1 MVCAEFNDAERE
13 KDPPMLESAHRVRA
27 IDPWVNLDSK
37 WDTPPDWLVRVQ
49 EEYFGLKDVNLQ
61 LSMDQMLEMMNH
73 AGVEKSVLSIYP
85 DKVPDTTL
93 EYVRKHPDRFAL
105 AVEVEPHKLMP
116 EVCKL
121 EKLANELPVVL
132 ARVVPFHSNQ
142 PPTHPHYYPFY
153 AKCMELDLPITINT
167 GICGPVRPSGDCQ
180 NPIHLDQVCYD
191 FPDLKVCM
199 AHGADPWW
207 DVAIRLMIKYK
218 NLRLM
223 TSAYSPKYFPP
234 QLLHYMKTRGKDKI
248 MFASDFPILQPAPLI
263 AQALQLGLSEDIL
276 DRFLYRNADEF
287 FFSGRIPK

>member
-1 MVCAEFNDAERE
+1 MTNDTPTNTARI
-13 KDPPMLESAHRVRA
+13 RA

-37 WDTPPDWLVRVQ
+37 WDIPPDWLVRVQ
-49 EEYFGLKDVNLQ
+49 EEYFGLKEVNLQ
-61 LSMDQMLEMMNH
+61 LTMVEMLKMMDA

-93 EYVRKHPDRFAL
+93 DYIRQHPDRFAL
-105 AVEVEPHKLMP
+105 AVEVEPHRLMP
-116 EVCKL
+116 EVWKL
-121 EKLANELPVVL
+121 EELTNTLPVVL
-132 ARVVPFHSNQ
+132 ARIVPFHTSQ
-142 PPTHPHYYPFY
+142 PPTQANHYPFY
-153 AKCMELDLPITINT
+153 AKCVELDLPISINT
-167 GICGPVRPSGDCQ
+167 GICGPVRPSADSQ
-180 NPIHLDQVCYD
+180 NPMHLDQVCYD

-234 QLLHYMKTRGKDKI
+234 QLLHYMSTRGKDKI
-248 MFASDFPILQPAPLI
+248 IFASDFPILQPRPLI
-263 AQALQLGLSEDIL
+263 DQATQLGLSDDVL

-287 FFSGRIPK
+287 FFSERNPR